1 MNEARKRLGKEKMD
15 SPEGGTAVISGSADQ
30 GGLEIPITD
39 TPAVASRVRPGPV
52 LHIGQLTGIRA
63 LAALWVLTFHFRPE
77 LLKAFGFLYPLVP
90 LFNVGYL
97 GVDLFFILSG
107 FILTYTHLDRLVD
120 QWGPRKMIGFLWLRL
135 SRIWPVMFFMLLVW
149 GAYMAYSLLVNND
162 GRLQFALDPARFL
175 AHVFLVQGWST
186 AHHDW
191 NPVDWSLSAEWLAYL
206 TFAVLAVALA
216 KMLTHLSSRAL
227 VIVAFVL
234 ILPMVFIGVGFQDG
248 SDLLW
253 DGDHIV
259 AGIVP
264 LRVLTEFFGG
274 ATVALLVIRHGA
286 GAELPWFLKPSVIL
300 PAIVV
305 VLYAVQRVDP
315 ALRPRFATDWRINGH
330 LMWGSS
336 ETVIVVP
343 LFLLLIGSLA
353 VSKRDLATRF
363 LASRL
368 LVWGGKISFALYMVH
383 WLFLDL
389 LRRVIS
395 SKLHIPD
402 DLAGWSSLS
411 YRGAELIAIGLAV
424 LAAHLLYRYL
434 EEPCRRTMRALL
446 PKSMRV

>member
-1 MNEARKRLGKEKMD
+1 MD
-15 SPEGGTAVISGSADQ
+15 SNTGRTALVDGSADR
-30 GGLEIPITD
+30 GRSEIPITD
-39 TPAVASRVRPGPV
+39 LPAVDGIRPGPV

-63 LAALWVLTFHFRPE
+63 IAAVWVLTFHFRPE

-107 FILTYTHLDRLVD
+107 FILTYTHLDRMVD
-120 QWGPRKMIGFLWLRL
+120 GWGPRKMLGFLWLRL
-135 SRIWPVMFFMLLVW
+135 SRIWPVLFFMLLVW
-149 GAYMAYSLLVNND
+149 GVYMAYSLLANND
-162 GRLQFALDPARFL
+162 GRWQFALDPSRFL
-175 AHVFLVQGWST
+175 AHVFLVHGWST

-206 TFAVLAVALA
+206 AFAVTAVALA
-216 KMLTHLSSRAL
+216 KMAKHLSSRAL
-227 VIVAFVL
+227 IVVAIMC
-234 ILPMVFIGVGFQDG
+234 ILPMVIIGVGFQDG

-253 DGDHIV
+253 DGDKIV

-264 LRVLTEFFGG
+264 MRVLTEFFGG
-274 ATVALLVIRHGA
+274 AMVALLVMRHGA
-286 GAELPWFLKPSVIL
+286 AAKLPWFLKPSVL
-300 PAIVV
+300 LVAIVV
-305 VLYAVQRVDP
+305 VLYAVQRFDP
-315 ALRPRFATDWRINGH
+315 APRPRYATDWRINGH

-353 VSKRDLATRF
+353 ISRRDPATKL
-363 LASRL
+363 LASKL
-368 LVWGGKISFALYMVH
+368 LVWGGKISFSLYMVH

-395 SKLHIPD
+395 NKLRIPD

-411 YRGAELIAIGLAV
+411 YRGALLIAIGLAV

-434 EEPCRRTMRALL
+434 EEPCRRVMRTLL
-446 PKSMRV
+446 PKSMKV